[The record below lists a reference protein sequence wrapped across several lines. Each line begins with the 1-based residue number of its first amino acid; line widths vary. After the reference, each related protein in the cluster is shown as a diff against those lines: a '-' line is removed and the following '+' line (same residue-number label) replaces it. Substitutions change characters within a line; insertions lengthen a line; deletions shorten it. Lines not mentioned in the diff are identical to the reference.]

1 MWIDY
6 VNTKGNF
13 LIKSNLDVANCEELC
28 FIPNQPLVIDISS
41 KDKETVYCLFF
52 NGAKTSYKLKLGLI
66 INGREKVFNI
76 DVPEYLQKR
85 TTTIDDVFKWLK
97 SCKNTTI
104 EELLY
109 NDKFEV

>member
-13 LIKSNLDVANCEELC
+13 LMKSNLDVANCEELC
-28 FIPNQPLVIDISS
+28 FIPNQPLVIDSS
-41 KDKETVYCLFF
+41 NKDTQTIYCLFF

-66 INGREKVFNI
+66 VYGRDKVFNI
-76 DVPEYLQKR
+76 DVPERLQKR
-85 TTTIDDVFKWLK
+85 TTTINEVLKWWK

-104 EELLY
+104 EELLD
-109 NDKFEV
+109 NEK